1 MADLD
6 WGAAVDSQEQTLT
19 TQVSSPTGN
28 SGKGRRL
35 SCSHKSNVESYFTN
49 VHIRLNDDL
58 FGICCKNV
66 SYLNI

>member
-35 SCSHKSNVESYFTN
+35 SCSHKSNVESYFTK
-49 VHIRLNDDL
+49 VGCAYKIE
-58 FGICCKNV
+58 
-66 SYLNI
+66 